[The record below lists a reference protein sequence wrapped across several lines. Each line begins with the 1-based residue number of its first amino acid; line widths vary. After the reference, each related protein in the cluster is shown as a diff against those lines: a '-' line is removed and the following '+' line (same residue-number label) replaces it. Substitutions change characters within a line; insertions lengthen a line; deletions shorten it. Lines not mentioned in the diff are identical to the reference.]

1 MPPGMIM
8 TQAGMQPQYQCIN
21 PGNPYSDVEVG
32 MPDEEIDP
40 AVCAK
45 MGIPEVCPSR
55 AYSSRASAWPLSGVA
70 RPLSL
75 SHFAHAFQADN
86 SLRYRAP
93 SGASTLP
100 RCVSSSRKT
109 ESSLTRATLLPGSW
123 EPRSNAMF
131 MNFVTLQTQSSPM

>member
-1 MPPGMIM
+1 MIM

-55 AYSSRASAWPLSGVA
+55 ASAWHFCRALRGRCV
-70 RPLSL
+70 
-75 SHFAHAFQADN
+75 SHLAHAFQDAFQADN

-93 SGASTLP
+93 SGALTLP
-100 RCVSSSRKT
+100 RCVSCSRRT
-109 ESSLTRATLLPGSW
+109 ESSLKRATLLLGSW
-123 EPRSNAMF
+123 EPRSNATF
-131 MNFVTLQTQSSPM
+131 LKFVTLQTHSSHM

>member
-1 MPPGMIM
+1 M

-55 AYSSRASAWPLSGVA
+55 AYASRASAWPLSAQPCCAAAV
-70 RPLSL
+70 SL
-75 SHFAHAFQADN
+75 I
-86 SLRYRAP
+86 LRMH
-93 SGASTLP
+93 
-100 RCVSSSRKT
+100 SR
-109 ESSLTRATLLPGSW
+109 LTTPFDTG
-123 EPRSNAMF
+123 
-131 MNFVTLQTQSSPM
+131 LQVGL